1 MMALKIMKFI
11 KRAQIWIDKLMI
23 YPSRAIYGFL
33 VFILAEIMGLGYRYV
48 SCLLSYAQITHNT
61 HIDQTQIRSLSL

>member
-1 MMALKIMKFI
+1 MMALKIMQFI

-33 VFILAEIMGLGYRYV
+33 VFILAEIMGL
-48 SCLLSYAQITHNT
+48 
-61 HIDQTQIRSLSL
+61 